1 MTALERTL
9 DTLFG
14 DMGDLLS
21 EHQKPDDEFSSYNG
35 DRIYEPA
42 PFTDRGR
49 VMLDLLHKFQLMY
62 PGIIIT
68 DTEFITSGYAAFK
81 FPNIGPYHDVE
92 VYINRYSD
100 GEHYYDL
107 QVQWGGYSQTAGVLD
122 IRARI
127 TASDF
132 DEQFAKVLGRLFIST
147 FNGLAIFNNQERF
160 KGIFQEYTCKDITEN
175 HRVVPMYEEFYLSID
190 NIGLSMRSLGIDWA
204 RAAQQMQ
211 VYQVPSRQTSIDN
224 ESIKYRKQE
233 YYEVNDK
240 VVLQENGKKVRA
252 VIRSIITEPRKAN
265 KYCIRTGRGTLY
277 ILSAKHRSNAKV
289 ALLGKEVSE

>member
-14 DMGDLLS
+14 DMDDLLS
-21 EHQKPDDEFSSYNG
+21 EHQKPEGYTYEG

-92 VYINRYSD
+92 VYINRHVD
-100 GEHYYDL
+100 VEHRYEL
-107 QVQWGGYSQTAGVLD
+107 QVQWGGYSQSAGIFSVRDRMTAG
-122 IRARI
+122 
-127 TASDF
+127 DF
-132 DEQFAKVLGRLFIST
+132 DSQFATILGRLFIRT
-147 FNGLAIFNNQERF
+147 FNGLTIYNNQERF
-160 KGIFQEYTCKDITEN
+160 QGIFQEYTCKDITEKQVATFRN
-175 HRVVPMYEEFYLSID
+175 LYEAIYGMEQSFRSI
-190 NIGLSMRSLGIDWA
+190 GVDWA
-204 RAAQQMQ
+204 RVAQQMQ
-211 VYQVPSRQTSIDN
+211 VYQVPTHSTSIDN
-224 ESIKYRKQE
+224 ENIKYRKQNF
-233 YYEVNDK
+233 YEVNDK
-240 VVLQENGKKVRA
+240 VVLKENGKRVRGI
-252 VIRSIITEPRKAN
+252 VKSISTEPRKAN
-265 KYCIRTGRGTLY
+265 KYFIKTERGTLY
-277 ILSAKHRSNAKV
+277 QLPSKYRSNAKV

>member
-81 FPNIGPYHDVE
+81 FPNIGPYHDTAL
-92 VYINRYSD
+92 S
-100 GEHYYDL
+100 HHPKYD
-107 QVQWGGYSQTAGVLD
+107 QTDNAVCNSKL
-122 IRARI
+122 
-127 TASDF
+127 TA
-132 DEQFAKVLGRLFIST
+132 
-147 FNGLAIFNNQERF
+147 
-160 KGIFQEYTCKDITEN
+160 
-175 HRVVPMYEEFYLSID
+175 
-190 NIGLSMRSLGIDWA
+190 
-204 RAAQQMQ
+204 
-211 VYQVPSRQTSIDN
+211 
-224 ESIKYRKQE
+224 
-233 YYEVNDK
+233 
-240 VVLQENGKKVRA
+240 
-252 VIRSIITEPRKAN
+252 
-265 KYCIRTGRGTLY
+265 
-277 ILSAKHRSNAKV
+277 HRSHVHDK
-289 ALLGKEVSE
+289 